1 MKKIRKIIEKAAIK
15 VAMLDAN
22 ATLGFRS
29 LNYVESQTVGGW
41 WSPDSA
47 GRYTYAY

>member
-22 ATLGFRS
+22 GFRS

>member
-22 ATLGFRS
+22 STCSWLS
-29 LNYVESQTVGGW
+29 YQPVILESV
-41 WSPDSA
+41 
-47 GRYTYAY
+47 RKLKKNK